1 MRFYIVDDD
10 QGIRSMLADIIEDEG
25 LGKSSGKQR
34 MVPT

>member
-25 LGKSSGKQR
+25 LGEVIGKQR